1 MRLVIFGLTVSSSWG
16 NGHATHWRGI
26 IRALVKRGHSV
37 TFFERDVPYY
47 AGHRDL
53 TSLPGASLV
62 LYREWTDI
70 IASARRAVQRA
81 DASIV
86 TSYCPDAIAA
96 TDLIREAPGVRC
108 FYDMDTPVTLERL
121 ERGEPVEYLPPD
133 GLRSFDVVLSFT
145 GGAALD
151 ALRDKLGAR
160 FAAPIYGTIDADE
173 YVPGSKR
180 PEFAATLSHLG
191 TYASDRADQLT
202 RLLLD
207 VARRRPDLRFLI
219 AGPKYPEQ
227 FSWLPNLYY
236 MEHVSPDHHRDFYTS
251 SEFTLNITRGPMAKM
266 GYCPQGR
273 LFEAA
278 ACEAVVISDR
288 WEGLDQFFDIG
299 DEIRCAST
307 TEEVLEALDMDDDER
322 RRIGRKARARVLAH
336 HTAAHRAG
344 EIESLLTQ

>member
-26 IRALVKRGHSV
+26 LRALGRRGHEV

-47 AGHRDL
+47 AAHRDQQ
-53 TSLPGASLV
+53 TLPYAELV
-62 LYREWTDI
+62 LYPEWPDV
-70 IASARRAVQRA
+70 AARATRDVQRA

-86 TSYCPDAIAA
+86 TSYCPDAVAA
-96 TDLIREAPGVRC
+96 SEIIRDAPGVRC

-121 ERGEPVEYLPPD
+121 ASGESVEYLPPD
-133 GLRSFDVVLSFT
+133 GLRAFDLVLSFT
-145 GGAALD
+145 GGASLD
-151 ALRDKLGAR
+151 ALREQLGAR
-160 FAAPIYGTIDADE
+160 AVAPLYGTIDADE
-173 YVPGSKR
+173 YVPGAKR

-191 TYASDRADQLT
+191 TYSADRAEPLT
-202 RLLLD
+202 RLFLD

-219 AGPKYPEQ
+219 AGPKYPQQ
-227 FSWLPNLYY
+227 FEWLPNLHY
-236 MEHVSPDHHRDFYTS
+236 MEHVSPTHHPDFYAS
-251 SEFTLNITRGPMAKM
+251 SEFTLNITRGAMAKY

-288 WEGLDQFFDIG
+288 WEGLEHFFDIG

-307 TEEVLEALDMDDDER
+307 TEEVLEALAMDDGQR
-322 RRIGRKARARVLAH
+322 KRVGRAARARVLAH
-336 HTAAHRAG
+336 HTAAHRAA
-344 EIESLLTQ
+344 EIEKLLA